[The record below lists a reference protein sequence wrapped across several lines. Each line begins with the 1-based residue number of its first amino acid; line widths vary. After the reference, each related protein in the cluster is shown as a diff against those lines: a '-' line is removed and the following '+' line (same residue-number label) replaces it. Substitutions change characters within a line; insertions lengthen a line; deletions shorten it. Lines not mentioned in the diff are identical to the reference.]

1 MDFNTL
7 IFLGFFAGTAVVYY
21 ALPRMFKPLFL
32 LAASYCF
39 YLYKPENA
47 RLVTLL
53 ISATVITWCSGLA
66 IAASR
71 KLWVRRLFLCI
82 AALTCGGI
90 LFFYKY
96 FNFFN
101 SVLWSERA
109 TLLDL
114 SAPLG
119 LSYFTFQS
127 LSYTLDIYQKKLNPE
142 KNFLYYALFVSF
154 FPCIFTGPIERAGH
168 LLPQF
173 HRPRRFS
180 YQGVSGGAFRMLWG
194 YVKKMVIADNLDV
207 FISAVYGSANQMDG
221 PMLAAAS
228 LLFSLRLY
236 MDFSG
241 ACDIAIGGA
250 RVLGYELLE
259 NFRSP
264 FAATSFVDLW
274 RRWHMSLTGWFRDYI
289 YFPLGGSRCAPLRH
303 YANLLLVFVV
313 SGLWHGAAWG
323 YLLWGLSCGLVQLAG
338 RFTLPARHRL
348 ADRNPL
354 CRSGLFRLWWQ
365 RGIVYILF
373 SLCFIFFACAL
384 YGTDTAVVYGGLLNG
399 WADFFRDP
407 ALFAGAAAGLGLG
420 GVTGLVLL
428 LLIPIVLTVE
438 GQGRVSDWIRRQ
450 NWALRWTLYYGLAA
464 ALLFFGAFGQSAF
477 IYQQY

>member
-7 IFLGFFAGTAVVYY
+7 LFLGFFAGTALLYY
-21 ALPRMFKPLFL
+21 ALPRLLKPLLL

-47 RLVTLL
+47 RLVALL
-53 ISATVITWCSGLA
+53 IGATVITWCSGMA
-66 IAASR
+66 VHASR
-71 KLWVRRLFLCI
+71 KRWVRRFFLWV
-82 AALTCGGI
+82 AVLTCGGI

-96 FNFFN
+96 FNFFSTVFWGEN
-101 SVLWSERA
+101 A

-127 LSYTLDIYQKKLNPE
+127 LSYTLDIYQKKIAPE

-173 HRPRRFS
+173 RHPRRFS
-180 YQGVSGGAFRMLWG
+180 YQGVSGGVFRMLWG
-194 YVKKMVIADNLDV
+194 YVKKMVIADNIDV
-207 FISAVYGSANQMDG
+207 FISAVYGSAGQMDG
-221 PMLAAAS
+221 PMLAAAG

-250 RVLGYELLE
+250 KLFGIELLE
-259 NFRSP
+259 NFNAP
-264 FAATSFVDLW
+264 FAATSFADLW
-274 RRWHMSLTGWFRDYI
+274 RRWHMSLTGWFRDYLYI
-289 YFPLGGSRCAPLRH
+289 PLGGSRCCPARH
-303 YANLLLVFVV
+303 YFNLLLVFVV

-323 YLLWGLSCGLVQLAG
+323 YLLWGFACGLVQLAG
-338 RFTLPARHRL
+338 RFTLPARQKL
-348 ADRNPL
+348 AAHNPL
-354 CRSGLFRLWWQ
+354 YRIGLFRLWWQ
-365 RGIVYILF
+365 RILVYILF
-373 SLCFIFFACAL
+373 SLCFVFFACSL
-384 YGTDTAVVYGGLLNG
+384 YGSDAGVVYGNLLTG
-399 WADFFRDP
+399 WGDFFRDP
-407 ALFAGAAAGLGLG
+407 SLFAGAAAGLGLG
-420 GVTGLVLL
+420 GVTGLVILL
-428 LLIPIVLTVE
+428 LTPVILAVE

-450 NWALRWTLYYGLAA
+450 NWALRWPLYYGLAA
-464 ALLFFGAFGQSAF
+464 ALLFCGAFGQSVF